1 MTIRRFCRAMLL
13 STLLIITG
21 CSTSQPSSPQ
31 TLYADLGAEAGISA
45 VVENLMYRIADD
57 PAIVGFFANTN
68 IDHFVASLEQQL
80 CDISDGPCTYQ
91 GPPMDR
97 AHQHM
102 GLDDSHFN
110 RLVEHLDAAMIDE
123 NIPLRT
129 RNRLYARLAP
139 LHGDIMRLQ

>member
-1 MTIRRFCRAMLL
+1 MFERSRIVLL
-13 STLLIITG
+13 AAVSSALLMAAG
-21 CSTSQPSSPQ
+21 CTMRQPSQP
-31 TLYADLGAEAGISA
+31 LYADLGGQPGIAA

-57 PAIVGFFANTN
+57 AHIVGFFANTN

-80 CDISDGPCTYQ
+80 CDISDGPCQYQ

-123 NIPLRT
+123 NIPLQT

-139 LHGDIMRLQ
+139 LHADIMRLQ